1 MDKKKFY
8 DKTFLA
14 MVPPPPRSFLRL
26 PRSEQKEIHDY
37 IFMKARIIYDLLLED
52 GEKELKR
59 CKKQYSITLNIALI
73 SFFCCLLVLIFL
85 DLFMGV

>member
-1 MDKKKFY
+1 MDKNRFY

-37 IFMKARIIYDLLLED
+37 IFMKARSIYDLLLED

-59 CKKQYSITLNIALI
+59 RKKT
-73 SFFCCLLVLIFL
+73 V
-85 DLFMGV
+85 